1 LRNEAEGLKRILYL
15 TGYPAP
21 YRVAYFDVLGRD
33 ADVTVLFADR
43 KEDQTHRSQ
52 AWFVQGSGNFRAVQ
66 LEKRVSAM
74 RGGCLCLDVVD
85 WLKQKWDVIV
95 LCGYSSPTVMLA
107 MAYLK
112 ARRIPFWMEVDGG
125 LIRPDSKA
133 KYLFKKTLVRS
144 AAGWLSTG
152 KSTTDYLVHYG
163 AVRERVYEYPFS
175 SLHASDFPETLLNR
189 EEKMVLRR
197 ELGISDGKMILSIGQ
212 FIYRKGYDVLL
223 RCAAMLAPDVE
234 IYIVGGTPT
243 EEYLQMCRDL
253 KLQNV
258 HFEGFMKK
266 EQLLKYYQAA
276 DLFVLPTR
284 EDIWGLVINE
294 AMAYGL
300 PVVTTDRCVAGLD
313 LVENDTNGYIVPVG
327 DEKALA
333 EKIGAVFAGDWA
345 RMGQVSR
352 EKIQP
357 YTIEMMA
364 KKHLEIF
371 EEVTLY

>member
-1 LRNEAEGLKRILYL
+1 MKKILYL

-33 ADVTVLFADR
+33 ADVTVLFSDR
-43 KEDQTHRSQ
+43 KEDQAHRSQ
-52 AWFVQGSGNFRAVQ
+52 SWFVQGEGNFRAVQ
-66 LEKRVSAM
+66 LEKRVTAM
-74 RGGCLCLDVVD
+74 RGGYLCLDVVN

-107 MAYLK
+107 MVYLK
-112 ARRIPFWMEVDGG
+112 TKRIPFWMEVDGG
-125 LIRPDSKA
+125 LIRSDSKA

-144 AAGWLSTG
+144 ASGWLSTG
-152 KSTTDYLVHYG
+152 KATTDYLVHYG
-163 AVRERVYEYPFS
+163 AKRERVYEYPFS
-175 SLHASDFPETLLNR
+175 SLHETDMPQKILTL
-189 EEKMVLRR
+189 EEKRNLRQ
-197 ELGISDGKMILSIGQ
+197 ELGIKSGKMILSVGQ
-212 FIYRKGYDVLL
+212 FIHRKGYDVLL
-223 RCAAMLAPDVE
+223 RAATQLEPGID
-234 IYIVGGTPT
+234 IYIVGGVPT
-243 EEYLQMCRDL
+243 EEYRQMCREL
-253 KLQNV
+253 ELQNV

-300 PVVTTDRCVAGLD
+300 PVITTDRCVAGLD
-313 LVENDTNGYIVPVG
+313 LVQNDVNGYIVPVE

-333 EKIGAVFAGDWA
+333 QKINAVFDQD
-345 RMGQVSR
+345 RIEMGRISR

-357 YTIEMMA
+357 YTIEKMA
-364 KKHLEIF
+364 QKHLEIF
-371 EEVTLY
+371 EEVTL

>member
-1 LRNEAEGLKRILYL
+1 MKKILYL

-21 YRVAYFDVLGRD
+21 YRVAYFDVLGRS

-43 KEDQTHRSQ
+43 KEDQAHRSQ

-66 LEKRVSAM
+66 LEKRVTAM
-74 RGGCLCLDVVD
+74 RGGCLCTDVLD

-112 ARRIPFWMEVDGG
+112 TKRIPFWMEVDGG
-125 LIRPDSKA
+125 LIRQDSGA
-133 KYLFKKTLVRS
+133 KYLFKKTLVS
-144 AAGWLSTG
+144 AAAGWLSTG
-152 KSTTDYLVHYG
+152 RSTSDYLVHYG
-163 AVRERVYEYPFS
+163 AKREKIYEYPFS
-175 SLHASDFPETLLNR
+175 SLHESDMPQDLLTQ
-189 EEKMVLRR
+189 EKKQALRQ
-197 ELGISDGKMILSIGQ
+197 ELGIHGGKMILSIGQ
-212 FIYRKGYDVLL
+212 FIHRKGYDVLL
-223 RCAAMLAPDVE
+223 RAAAMLAPDVE

-243 EEYLQMCRDL
+243 EEYLQMCREL
-253 KLQNV
+253 GLQNV

-300 PVVTTDRCVAGLD
+300 PVITTDRCVAGLD
-313 LVENDTNGYIVPVG
+313 LVENGVNGYIVPVG

-333 EKIGAVFAGDWA
+333 EKITVLFDRDWT
-345 RMGQVSR
+345 RMGQISR

-364 KKHLEIF
+364 QKHLEIF
-371 EEVTLY
+371 EAVTL